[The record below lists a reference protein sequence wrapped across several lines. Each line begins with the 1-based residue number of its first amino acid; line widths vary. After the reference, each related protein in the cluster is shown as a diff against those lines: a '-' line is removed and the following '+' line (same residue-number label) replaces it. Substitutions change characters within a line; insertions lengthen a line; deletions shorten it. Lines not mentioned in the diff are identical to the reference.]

1 MVIIHKESGLYKVL
15 EMEELSPDFM
25 IAFDPIVSEISGIIL
40 VQDIEDI
47 AGEMEDNTTAVLMQ
61 IENLWTNKFG
71 ETAVRSSGHLMLFD
85 RIPFEVTNEPWR
97 FLPRLK
103 HTRRLIYDSQLMI
116 RRVICQEQEER

>member
-47 AGEMEDNTTAVLMQ
+47 AGEKEDNTTAVLMQ

-85 RIPFEVTNEPWR
+85 RI
-97 FLPRLK
+97 
-103 HTRRLIYDSQLMI
+103 D
-116 RRVICQEQEER
+116 